1 VLFVEESKDMP
12 SHLTSTHSALRD
24 LVRVLP
30 EQDCQLV
37 PLLRKRVGAFRG
49 SLLQVS
55 EELIDAFVSVMQ
67 ERHAQLAFPLHLS
80 QHAHQHRPQRPVPLA
95 VDQKL
100 GKKARLDQELGD
112 DAVGVGIAKVAERD
126 VRLAWRRLSR
136 NRWWDRSPV
145 RWAETC
151 GA

>member
-1 VLFVEESKDMP
+1 MLFVEESKDMP

-55 EELIDAFVSVMQ
+55 EEVIDAFFSVMQ
-67 ERHAQLAFPLHLS
+67 ERHAS
-80 QHAHQHRPQRPVPLA
+80 
-95 VDQKL
+95 
-100 GKKARLDQELGD
+100 
-112 DAVGVGIAKVAERD
+112 
-126 VRLAWRRLSR
+126 
-136 NRWWDRSPV
+136 
-145 RWAETC
+145 
-151 GA
+151 